1 MFFILVF
8 SVMFECHIVDAMFLI
23 HVFNVMYI
31 NTVLF
36 NVIITSL
43 QEGHNKLLNKH
54 HNTKIIRQ
62 KTIVK
67 LL

>member
-1 MFFILVF
+1 MFLYHIL
-8 SVMFECHIVDAMFLI
+8 DAMFLI

-43 QEGHNKLLNKH
+43 QEGHNKLFYKH
-54 HNTKIIRQ
+54 HKKKIIRQ

-67 LL
+67 ILI

>member
-1 MFFILVF
+1 MFFIHVF
-8 SVMFECHIVDAMFLI
+8 NVMFECHIVDAMFLI

-43 QEGHNKLLNKH
+43 QEGHNKLFNKH
-54 HNTKIIRQ
+54 HNKKIIRQ

-67 LL
+67 IL